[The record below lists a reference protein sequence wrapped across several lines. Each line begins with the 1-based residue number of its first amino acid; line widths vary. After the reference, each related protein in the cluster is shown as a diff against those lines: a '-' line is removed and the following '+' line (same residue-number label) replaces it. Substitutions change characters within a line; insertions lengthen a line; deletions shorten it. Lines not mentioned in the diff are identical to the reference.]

1 MPNIIKSNLPIMSV
15 KSQCVM
21 TATVLFFVLGNPVVY
36 SLVDQ
41 LLGGL
46 GLKITSDQDGCER
59 CPTQMGVIVHA
70 VVFYLVYTAM
80 CPAK

>member
-1 MPNIIKSNLPIMSV
+1 MSV
-15 KSQCVM
+15 KSQCVL

-36 SLVDQ
+36 SIVDR

-46 GLKITSDQDGCER
+46 GIRVAKDEEGC
-59 CPTQMGVIVHA
+59 PSQMGVIVHA
-70 VVFYLVYTAM
+70 LVFYLVYTAL

>member
-1 MPNIIKSNLPIMSV
+1 MSV
-15 KSQCVM
+15 KSQCVI

-36 SLVDQ
+36 TLVDQ

-46 GLKITSDQDGCER
+46 GLRVAKDEEG
-59 CPTQMGVIVHA
+59 CPTQLGVIVHA
-70 VVFYLVYTAM
+70 LVFYLVYTAL

>member
-1 MPNIIKSNLPIMSV
+1 MSV

-21 TATVLFFVLGNPVVY
+21 TATVLFFVLGNPVIY
-36 SLVDQ
+36 TFVDQ

-46 GLKITSDQDGCER
+46 GLRVTKDEEG

-70 VVFYLVYTAM
+70 LVFYLIYNAM